1 MCKHNEDEFLKLD
14 SGEEEDNDPEY
25 ITEIETKS
33 MVLRN
38 DQVNTFMSK
47 ADEKLSNPFLE

>member
-1 MCKHNEDEFLKLD
+1 MCKHNEDDFLKLD
-14 SGEEEDNDPEY
+14 SGEEDDNALEY

-33 MVLRN
+33 MILRN
-38 DQVNTFMSK
+38 DQVNTIMSK